1 MLSYLDTLQVLLAA
15 LTVVG
20 LAYFTGFL
28 KMFTVQDVSSIR
40 RVIFL
45 VAYPA
50 MIFREL
56 GNRPMNYETWQPFI
70 NALLTQITVHILIF
84 LVTYAIPGERY
95 IRFIQAV
102 FSCTYSSFFYN
113 YPIVQV
119 FWGDDH
125 LYIPLVASLVHCL
138 VMTPVHSVL
147 IYGGSDNEDH
157 KGDSEAGEEEE
168 VDDIEEGLDK
178 GGPIHPIEEHPGQ
191 QAHTEPVVEQER
203 EKGKDAENPEHEEE
217 VEEHADTRPEDV
229 MEVEDVI
236 PEDQEEEDMPEPP
249 APTVWKTVLWT
260 VVTPMNVCIVLG
272 IIWSVIGW
280 NMPPIISNFVYNL
293 EKAVPAAGLFCIGT
307 FLWEHPFCGC
317 NWVEVGIYLAVHFI
331 VMPLVAAFW
340 AWLLKYENKMAMI
353 CTLISTAPASLTG
366 YVMTINCGYG
376 MKSASFTF
384 FWSNLMFIAVF
395 FLWVLAL
402 NKTGLFAY
410 E

>member
-50 MIFREL
+50 MIFRQL

-70 NALLTQITVHILIF
+70 NTLLTQVTVHLLIF
-84 LVTYAIPGERY
+84 LVAYAIPGERY

-119 FWGDDH
+119 FWGDEA

-138 VMTPVHSVL
+138 VMTPLHSVL
-147 IYGGSDNEDH
+147 IYGGSEEEQ
-157 KGDSEAGEEEE
+157 KSDSEAPEEEE
-168 VDDIEEGLDK
+168 IDDIEEGVDK
-178 GGPIHPIEEHPGQ
+178 GGPIHPIEGHGDEQHQ
-191 QAHTEPVVEQER
+191 EAVEVEDEEPEQNQ
-203 EKGKDAENPEHEEE
+203 KDTENPEQEPQSDDGELH
-217 VEEHADTRPEDV
+217 PEDV
-229 MEVEDVI
+229 MEIDDVI
-236 PEDQEEEDMPEPP
+236 PEEEEQKETP
-249 APTVWKTVLWT
+249 APVFWKALLWT
-260 VVTPMNVCIVLG
+260 VVTPMNVCIILG
-272 IIWSVIGW
+272 IIWSFTGW
-280 NMPPIISNFVYNL
+280 TMPPIISNFVYNL

-307 FLWEHPFCGC
+307 FLWEHPFFGC
-317 NWVEVGIYLAVHFI
+317 NWLEVGIYLAVHFV
-331 VMPLVAAFW
+331 VMPLVAALW
-340 AWLLKYENKMAMI
+340 AWILKFENKMAMI
-353 CTLISTAPASLTG
+353 CTLINTAPASLTG

-384 FWSNLMFIAVF
+384 FWSNLIFIAVF